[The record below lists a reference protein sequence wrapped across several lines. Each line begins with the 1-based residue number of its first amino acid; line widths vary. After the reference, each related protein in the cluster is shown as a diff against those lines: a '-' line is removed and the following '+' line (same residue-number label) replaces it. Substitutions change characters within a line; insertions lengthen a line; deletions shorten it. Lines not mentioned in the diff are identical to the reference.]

1 MKKMIVGWLCLVI
14 VCTMAAARPARAAGR
29 AAEVKA
35 MKDRLVEL
43 EATVKD
49 RAAEVDSRRTK
60 ILESAD
66 LVELRAVVDTV
77 AKEYAEAR
85 SAYQTRLKELND
97 ADPDLG
103 AAISEHTAA
112 EAEIEE
118 LQVKILKATTDTILE
133 AGSSWKYL
141 DDGSDPGGEW
151 SAAKY
156 DDAAWK
162 AGAAPLGYGDRDEAT
177 VVESGPADAKH
188 ATTYFRTTF
197 EVKDLSAL
205 DGLLLKLVRDDGAI
219 VYINGQEVVR
229 DNMPEGDITYQT
241 FAAASVGGADE
252 KTFHTHEIGKDS
264 LVKGEN
270 VLAVEVHQTSP
281 ASSDIS
287 FDLEL
292 LGKLAASA
300 WR

>member
-1 MKKMIVGWLCLVI
+1 MRKMIVGWLCLGI
-14 VCTMAAARPARAAGR
+14 VCTMAAARPVRAAGK

-49 RAAEVDSRRTK
+49 RAGEVASRRKT

-85 SAYQTRLKELND
+85 SAYDTKLKELND
-97 ADPDLG
+97 ADPNLS
-103 AAISEHTAA
+103 AAMSEQTAA

-118 LQVKILKATTDTILE
+118 LRVKILKATTDTILQ
-133 AGSSWKYL
+133 AGGSWKYL
-141 DDGSDPGGEW
+141 DDGSDPSADW
-151 SAAKY
+151 STKEY
-156 DDAAWK
+156 NDAAWK
-162 AGAAPLGYGDRDEAT
+162 TGAAPLGYGDNDEAT
-177 VVESGPADAKH
+177 VVESGPPDAKNI
-188 ATTYFRTTF
+188 ATYFRTTF

-205 DGLLLKLVRDDGAI
+205 DGLLVKLVRDDGAI
-219 VYINGQEVVR
+219 VYINGREVVR

-252 KTFHTHEIGKDS
+252 KTFHTHEIAKDS

-281 ASSDIS
+281 TSSDVS